1 MPQLRMAHKLWSAVI
16 AIVVAQAAVV
26 GFSGYR
32 TSQAQAQAEMPLPT
46 TDKGELDL
54 EFLHRDGTLSLGHL

>member
-16 AIVVAQAAVV
+16 AIVVALAAVV

-32 TSQAQAQAEMPLPT
+32 TSQAQAQAS
-46 TDKGELDL
+46 K
-54 EFLHRDGTLSLGHL
+54 SGHS